1 MPDFFALCTPPYLLK
16 SVKLHVF
23 QGIDCLFFLA
33 TILHATSEASRLGP
47 GSNNMSKM
55 NFSYASSKQPEPQV
69 RSSLLTLGYVVL
81 AACLTWMLIKPF
93 IFA

>member
-1 MPDFFALCTPPYLLK
+1 
-16 SVKLHVF
+16 
-23 QGIDCLFFLA
+23 
-33 TILHATSEASRLGP
+33 
-47 GSNNMSKM
+47 MSKM

-69 RSSLLTLGYVVL
+69 RGSLLTVGYVVL